1 MHEYNA
7 ESPKQGW
14 KGFNSTFPIFLYY
27 LSVIQLVWRL
37 FSYCKYSYICRTV
50 KINIERMPIKKIV
63 TYDGWPK
70 KCKFSLLVFATAGSG
85 SRSVS
90 SASTKTL
97 KTKIK
102 RYFFKHSLDSFLNQM
117 FKIFRVLNTFLP
129 GSGSGYVSKL
139 GLVRGSVTKVSDPGS
154 GSVSSIKL

>member
-1 MHEYNA
+1 MDDRKNV
-7 ESPKQGW
+7 
-14 KGFNSTFPIFLYY
+14 NSVYRFLPQPDPDPD
-27 LSVIQLVWRL
+27 LHHPHQQ
-37 FSYCKYSYICRTV
+37 
-50 KINIERMPIKKIV
+50 
-63 TYDGWPK
+63 
-70 KCKFSLLVFATAGSG
+70 
-85 SRSVS
+85 
-90 SASTKTL
+90 KTL

-102 RYFFKHSLDSFLNQM
+102 RYFLKHSLDSFLNQM